1 MDFHSLS
8 RRELQTLCKKNK
20 IPANQTNVAMA
31 DALASLELVEG
42 IEEIL
47 HPSQSVSTQST
58 LESYEMSDLTSPYV
72 PATGGR
78 STRRKNIPKDELGSV
93 NPATRT
99 RQTARKNLGKDSNE
113 SQADAIETPALIA
126 QSNRNKGK
134 MASVC
139 RKMDSQLKECAEE
152 EEKKKEV
159 NLMTPAPLGAASRR
173 RRVEE
178 TVVKHA
184 YSTRR
189 SVRLAEKTV
198 EKLHKVENDE
208 SEFLRKELLTD
219 DGENEEIDSKAG
231 AEDINEISGV
241 VDAIMEE
248 NTVYEDKFE
257 FVSAEDTVLPLN
269 LTNEVQQ
276 NDVEKT
282 EELNTE
288 MEAQSEYEDAD
299 FVENVILESKDNFT
313 VDDFS
318 SNTQD
323 EIEIEKEVYHDQDVE
338 TELSPDFN
346 MTLVKFTE
354 LQLQKA
360 TKEVSPAVADAVQ
373 TNKVEPDEIE
383 VPQLEEREKAAESA
397 IPAQLNKD
405 VPDEIEVPQLE
416 ESEKDADMVPQDA
429 QCVDGAE
436 DVVHS
441 ATVDMNADFPEKTS
455 TAMKMEEE
463 NIGSGVTKLVV
474 MQDGAKVA
482 KKVVASEDDLAE
494 LSVRK
499 LGKMLKNKLQI
510 TNKSSKNADGKEALS
525 RTALQ
530 ALPENQLVD

>member
-1 MDFHSLS
+1 
-8 RRELQTLCKKNK
+8 
-20 IPANQTNVAMA
+20 
-31 DALASLELVEG
+31 
-42 IEEIL
+42 
-47 HPSQSVSTQST
+47 
-58 LESYEMSDLTSPYV
+58 MSDLTSPYV

-152 EEKKKEV
+152 DEKKKEV

-198 EKLHKVENDE
+198 EKLQKMENE
-208 SEFLRKELLTD
+208 NSEFLKKELLTD
-219 DGENEEIDSKAG
+219 DGENEEINSKEG

-248 NTVYEDKFE
+248 NSVYEDKFE

-299 FVENVILESKDNFT
+299 FVENVILESKDYFT
-313 VDDFS
+313 VDGS
-318 SNTQD
+318 SNTDCQD
-323 EIEIEKEVYHDQDVE
+323 EIEIEKEVHHDQDME
-338 TELSPDFN
+338 TELSPDFDL
-346 MTLVKFTE
+346 TLVKFTE

-360 TKEVSPAVADAVQ
+360 TEEVSPAVAETDSDI
-373 TNKVEPDEIE
+373 NKDEPDEIE
-383 VPQLEEREKAAESA
+383 VSQFEESEKAAESA

-405 VPDEIEVPQLE
+405 EPDEIEVPKLE
-416 ESEKDADMVPQDA
+416 ESEEDADMVAQDA
-429 QCVDGAE
+429 QCVDGAD
-436 DVVHS
+436 DVVPS

-455 TAMKMEEE
+455 TTMKMEEVTGFSDNKE
-463 NIGSGVTKLVV
+463 NIGSGVTKLVI

-482 KKVVASEDDLAE
+482 KKVVANEDDLAE
-494 LSVRK
+494 LSVRQ
-499 LGKMLKNKLQI
+499 LSKMLKNKLQI